1 MEKCGLG
8 EEFFR
13 GGLDTRFGGALCGL
27 SSERSKRALSSLYRV
42 VGDQF
47 VGAALS
53 VCCSTLFS
61 LLASSLCAAKQL
73 QLLVWCGCCVF
84 RVFFVLSWALVASR
98 DIVRLVGEVSI
109 EGVGWFDCSRV
120 DAVSLQL
127 AAMSVRVGAKTAEHA
142 YLLLVRVVVTFLM
155 IDRWYGDDDDGDDGT
170 TAQEEE
176 ADRVLFRGGGRDWYD
191 SAIGTGCWFYDL
203 DLDQGGR

>member
-1 MEKCGLG
+1 
-8 EEFFR
+8 
-13 GGLDTRFGGALCGL
+13 
-27 SSERSKRALSSLYRV
+27 
-42 VGDQF
+42 
-47 VGAALS
+47 
-53 VCCSTLFS
+53 
-61 LLASSLCAAKQL
+61 
-73 QLLVWCGCCVF
+73 
-84 RVFFVLSWALVASR
+84 
-98 DIVRLVGEVSI
+98 
-109 EGVGWFDCSRV
+109 
-120 DAVSLQL
+120 
-127 AAMSVRVGAKTAEHA
+127 MSVRVGAKTAEHA

>member
-1 MEKCGLG
+1 ML
-8 EEFFR
+8 
-13 GGLDTRFGGALCGL
+13 LSQSAALL
-27 SSERSKRALSSLYRV
+27 SSHYSPPLSAATTATAGLVWLLCFSGVLRGV
-42 VGDQF
+42 VG
-47 VGAALS
+47 
-53 VCCSTLFS
+53 
-61 LLASSLCAAKQL
+61 
-73 QLLVWCGCCVF
+73 
-84 RVFFVLSWALVASR
+84 SR
-98 DIVRLVGEVSI
+98 GDIVRLVGEVSI